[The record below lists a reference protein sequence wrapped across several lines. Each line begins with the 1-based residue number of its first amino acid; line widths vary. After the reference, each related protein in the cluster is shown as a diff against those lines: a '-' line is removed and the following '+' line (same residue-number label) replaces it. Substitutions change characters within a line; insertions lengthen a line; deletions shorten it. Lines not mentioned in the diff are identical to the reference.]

1 MVYVDIILSTV
12 LIAAAITLEVTLG
25 TAIMLEND
33 KTVSRKIQGVCITCI
48 SIIAVLIGTIEL
60 TQTIDQDTKDRKEN
74 KTLTEYCHP
83 YRPERII
90 IQKSRNSVTMPYKVK
105 VTVLPDGGCTK
116 VKKEIKP

>member
-1 MVYVDIILSTV
+1 MTYVDIILSTI

-33 KTVSRKIQGVCITCI
+33 KTFSRKIQGVCITSI
-48 SIIAVLIGTIEL
+48 SVTALFIGAIEL
-60 TQTIDQDTKDRKEN
+60 KQTISQDLVDRKEN
-74 KTLTEYCHP
+74 LTDYCHP
-83 YRPERII
+83 SRPERII